1 MARPF
6 KMGLQYFPL
15 DVNFFEDEKITDL
28 NLMYGV
34 MGEMVYIRLLTM
46 IYAHGY
52 YLEMTT
58 EQAAKVLIKS
68 IGNAWAPSV
77 NEIEKII
84 LKAGSN
90 GLFDKE
96 LLSVG
101 VFTSKA
107 IQRQFTLST
116 RRRRGI
122 EHQKY
127 WLLDQHT
134 MLELNNFYKK
144 TSQVN
149 VDNNP
154 SSTVVI
160 DNTND
165 TSSDVI
171 DSNNDTSTEVIAYK
185 SIQKEKE
192 KKKERDKEDKK
203 DKGVYSLPNYHYIT
217 KAIIRSQY
225 IEDGTLEIGKYNKLF
240 DEVVSIYGFD
250 DVLAAI
256 DYIVSYSKRTETPIE
271 DKFSFMRKSLMNN
284 LEMFQKRREHSH
296 ESIEDWFKRLVL

>member
-6 KMGLQYFPL
+6 KLGLQYFPL
-15 DVNFFEDEKITDL
+15 DINFFEDEKITDL

-58 EQAAKVLIKS
+58 EQAAKALIKS

-77 NEIEKII
+77 NDIERII
-84 LKAGSN
+84 LRAGAN

-96 LLSVG
+96 LLQMG

-122 EHQKY
+122 AHQKY

-134 MLELNNFYKK
+134 MLELSNFYKK
-144 TSQVN
+144 TPQVN

-154 SSTVVI
+154 SSTE
-160 DNTND
+160 
-165 TSSDVI
+165 VI
-171 DSNNDTSTEVIAYK
+171 DSNNDTSSGVMVSNNGSSTEVIAYK
-185 SIQKEKE
+185 STQKEKE
-192 KKKERDKEDKK
+192 KKKERDKKDKL
-203 DKGVYSLPNYHYIT
+203 DKGVYALPRYHYIT
-217 KAIIRSQY
+217 KAIIKSKY

-240 DEVVSIYGFD
+240 DEAVSLHGFD
-250 DVLAAI
+250 DVIAAT
-256 DYIVSYSKRTETPIE
+256 DYIVSYSKRADPPID

-284 LEMFQKRREHSH
+284 LEMFQRRRDRTD
-296 ESIEDWFKRLVL
+296 ESIEDWLKRIVL

>member
-1 MARPF
+1 
-6 KMGLQYFPL
+6 
-15 DVNFFEDEKITDL
+15 
-28 NLMYGV
+28 
-34 MGEMVYIRLLTM
+34 
-46 IYAHGY
+46 
-52 YLEMTT
+52 
-58 EQAAKVLIKS
+58 
-68 IGNAWAPSV
+68 V

-84 LKAGSN
+84 LRAGSN
-90 GLFDKE
+90 GLFDKK

-144 TSQVN
+144 TPQVN

-160 DNTND
+160 DNSND
-165 TSSDVI
+165 TSSDII

-185 SIQKEKE
+185 GTQKEKE

-225 IEDGTLEIGKYNKLF
+225 IDDGTLEIGKYNKLF
-240 DEVVSIYGFD
+240 DEAVSIYGFD

-284 LEMFQKRREHSH
+284 LEMFQRRRENSH